1 MNHLEQQKVPF
12 EIAVKTRFANTRLEH
27 QSFFLKD
34 PSNNLLEFKY
44 YTYGSAIFGEKEI
57 GQVGES

>member
-1 MNHLEQQKVPF
+1 MQNLEKKKIAF
-12 EIAVKTRFANTRLEH
+12 EIPVKTRFTDTRLEH

-44 YTYGSAIFGEKEI
+44 YTYESAIFGEREFKNI
-57 GQVGES
+57 GET